1 LGKPYSGNRPDGE
14 SMLPLQTAATPRA
27 DEVLH
32 RRLLYATL
40 LLGALVFYWKL
51 GDIALMSFNEA
62 RRALPAEG
70 MFRSGDWLLPRL
82 NGELYLAKPPLLYW
96 LAAACSWLFAAANEW
111 AVRLPSALAASLCV
125 WGCYRYAR
133 RAFGPWPA
141 LLATQI
147 LIANA
152 GFALF
157 ARRAEIEMLL
167 TTLCVASL
175 LAALRYVRGDGGRI
189 WLRLSYA
196 LLGLAMLTKGPLVLL
211 FVTLPLF
218 ALAVQ
223 ARSPRH
229 WQALYDPLGWL
240 IFLGLGLSWYAA
252 VTWQLGWEVWL
263 SIIEVDMVDKVQNSA
278 ADPFYD
284 YVIWIMGDFFPASLL
299 LLVRPLA
306 TVRRWWHDHDRKAL
320 LLAVAI
326 PFLLYSLF
334 SNKHAKYLL
343 PVYPLLALLL
353 GVRLAEL
360 LETSGDRLRR
370 TVLALGIALPALYAL
385 YFGLVESRIYE
396 YRVAVF
402 PQFVQWL
409 RTAPPVPLYAY
420 RSLDERLLYYAQ
432 RDIPVIDD
440 ARLADLRAQH
450 TDMLVL
456 AESGDGEKLSPLA
469 DCRLRTFTPYLKRKK
484 SLEVFGFGA
493 ACGEVN
499 L

>member
-1 LGKPYSGNRPDGE
+1 MSLRSVGLERAPY
-14 SMLPLQTAATPRA
+14 A
-27 DEVLH
+27 DDALY
-32 RRLLYATL
+32 RRLLFATFF
-40 LLGALVFYWKL
+40 LGALVFYWGL
-51 GDIALMSFNEA
+51 GDIALLSFNEA
-62 RRALPAEG
+62 RRAIPAEG

-96 LAAACSWLFAAANEW
+96 LAAACSWLFGAANEW
-111 AVRLPSALAASLCV
+111 AVRLPSTLAASLCIWV
-125 WGCYRYAR
+125 CYRYAR
-133 RAFGPWPA
+133 KVFGPWPA
-141 LLATQI
+141 LFATQI

-152 GFALF
+152 GFAVF

-167 TTLCVASL
+167 TTLCVGSL

-240 IFLGLGLSWYAA
+240 IFLGVGLSWYAA

-326 PFLLYSLF
+326 PFVLYSLF

-343 PVYPLLALLL
+343 PIYPLLALLL

-360 LETSGDRLRR
+360 LETGGARLRR
-370 TVLALGIALPALYAL
+370 MVLALGIALPALYAL
-385 YFGLVESRIYE
+385 YFGLVESRIFD
-396 YRVAVF
+396 YRVAAF
-402 PQFVQWL
+402 PQFTQWL

-420 RSLDERLLYYAQ
+420 HTLDERLIYYAQ
-432 RDIPVIDD
+432 RDIPVLDD
-440 ARLADLRAQH
+440 ARLQDLGEKRS
-450 TDMLVL
+450 DMMVLV
-456 AESGDGEKLSPLA
+456 ESGDGEKVAALA
-469 DCRLRTFTPYLKRKK
+469 DCRLHTFTPYLKRKK
-484 SLEVFGFGA
+484 SLEVFGFGT
-493 ACGEVN
+493 ACEEAGR
-499 L
+499 